1 MSARGHGFPDGARF
15 VPLAAI
21 RDSALVLS
29 AIARGLGL
37 QDSRGRPLVQHLTA
51 YLAERTVL
59 LVLDNFEQILSGANV
74 VADLLAAGPARGSW

>member
-1 MSARGHGFPDGARF
+1 MSARGQGFPDGARF

-51 YLAERTVL
+51 ERTVL